1 MFFTT
6 RQKTNTETQPNL
18 FSIESTKAAPMMN
31 SEVVMVSPD
40 LAKTFL
46 EKNILNRNVRKGHV
60 ASIANSMR
68 RGEWELSPQGI
79 IIHSK
84 TGRLLDG
91 QHRLLAIVESN
102 QTVPMFVIYVDNMD
116 VFKVLDQGAKRS
128 TGDIFNLD
136 PRVADTINFCC
147 RLMLNSFGS
156 LSPAQ
161 AEPVINST
169 IGTLSQELI
178 DYCGTSRKGFSSS
191 PVKAAVVTSVF
202 FGAEKEYAFSLYKNL
217 ILYDFDA
224 LPNIGKAFLRQLN
237 TGSIDFSKSNGSKNT
252 FARSLK
258 LFDQRSKDATVI
270 RISESS
276 FNTVIRDTSKKMK
289 ELLILEGSLSAD
301 WGRNA

>member
-6 RQKTNTETQPNL
+6 RQKSKTENQPDLFNTQQ
-18 FSIESTKAAPMMN
+18 TKDTPMMN

-40 LAKTFL
+40 LAKTL
-46 EKNILNRNVRKGHV
+46 LNKNLSNRTVRKGHV
-60 ASIANSMR
+60 SSIANSMR
-68 RGEWELSPQGI
+68 RGEWMLSPQGVVV
-79 IIHSK
+79 HNK

-91 QHRLLAIVESN
+91 QHRLLGVVESN
-102 QTVPMFVIYVDNMD
+102 QTVPMLIIYVDDMD

-136 PRVADTINFCC
+136 QRVADTVNFCC

-161 AEPVINST
+161 VEPVVNST
-169 IGTLSQELI
+169 IGVLSQELI
-178 DYCGTSRKGFSSS
+178 DYCGTGRKGFSSS

-202 FGAEKEYAFSLYKNL
+202 FGAEKDYAFSLYKNL

-224 LPNIGKAFLRQLN
+224 LPPVGKAFLRQLN
-237 TGSIDFSKSNGSKNT
+237 TGSIDFSKNNGSKNT

-258 LFDQRSKDATVI
+258 LFDQKSKDTTVI

-276 FNTVIRDTSKKMK
+276 FNSIIRDSSKKMK
-289 ELLILEGSLSAD
+289 DLLILEGSLPAD
-301 WGRNA
+301 WGRNV

>member
-1 MFFTT
+1 
-6 RQKTNTETQPNL
+6 
-18 FSIESTKAAPMMN
+18 MMN